1 MTKCNKCPRD
11 ADAYW
16 EHRGNG
22 RLEPLCALHYMRRAR
37 WVVGLGEWLREV
49 VG

>member
-1 MTKCNKCPRD
+1 MTKCNKCPAD

-16 EHRGNG
+16 EHRSG
-22 RLEPLCALHYMRRAR
+22 RDEPLCACCYMRRAR
-37 WVVGLGEWLREV
+37 WILGLCPWLREV